1 MKKWGKQL
9 LALTVCV
16 LLLATTAF
24 AATIPD
30 PPKRSCVLDE
40 SNVLS
45 ESTEKYVNDRTIE
58 LDKACGAQIAVLTVD
73 FTGSS
78 TTADYAYDVFNE
90 WGVGDAKKNNGALL
104 LLVIGEEDYYCALGT
119 GLEKKLSASMLDDL
133 LYSEL
138 EPGFAE
144 GNYDRGVRDFVDAL
158 SDEIAM
164 IYNVESGYGP
174 HESGYRNEREN
185 DVMGNLLT
193 VIVLLIITFAIIGG
207 GTYVRGRGNGFLLP
221 FLLGRWSKGS
231 RSNYYTGRSS
241 SNYSHRSSSSYR
253 SGSRSSSS
261 RSSFGGFGGGSSR
274 GAGAGRS
281 SSGGSRSGGA
291 GRRR

>member
-45 ESTEKYVNDRTIE
+45 EATEKYVNDRTIE

-78 TTADYAYDVFNE
+78 TTADYACDVFNE

-119 GLEKKLSASMLDDL
+119 GLEKELSAATLDDL
-133 LYSEL
+133 LYLEL
-138 EPGFAE
+138 ENAFAA
-144 GNYDRGVRDFVDAL
+144 GDYDKGVCRFVDAL
-158 SDEIAM
+158 AEEIAC
-164 IYNVESGYGP
+164 IYDADPGYGP
-174 HESGYRNEREN
+174 NESINRQQAHEDAVVN
-185 DVMGNLLT
+185 VLTTILL
-193 VIVLLIITFAIIGG
+193 VILTFVIIGSG
-207 GTYVRGRGNGFLLP
+207 KHWSGNRSLIP
-221 FLLGRWSKGS
+221 FLLGRWSSGS
-231 RSNYYTGRSS
+231 HSS
-241 SNYSHRSSSSYR
+241 RYRSSSSYR
-253 SGSRSSSS
+253 SGSSRSS

-281 SSGGSRSGGA
+281 FSGGRRSGGA